1 MALKNNTW
9 KLNQW
14 YDQSVAGNAAY
25 SAFSSGEFWT
35 WGNNENGE
43 LGQNN
48 TTEYSS
54 PKQVPG
60 TTWVDIIGPSREV
73 AISGGLKSDGTL
85 WMWGDNGGGRLG
97 QNNQVKYSSPVQIP
111 GTTWK
116 VNTDEEK
123 GLNNRKYFLAGQS
136 GSTYAIKTDG
146 TLWAWG
152 YNSFGALGQ
161 NQAPGSSNSV
171 FSSPVQIPGT
181 TWKYVHFGRDGGW
194 FGIKTDGTM
203 WTTGRGQYGRLGMI
217 DTVNYSSPAQIPGTT
232 WSTVGGCAQHVFA
245 TRTDGTLWGW
255 GNNNQGQLGANI
267 VVGSGNS
274 SPVQV
279 PGTNWSTFETSG
291 SATVAIK
298 TDGTLWSWGLN
309 EAGALGLNQT
319 QGPST
324 KYSSP
329 VQIGSGTDWLNVSNV
344 GENAFQAVKTD
355 GTLWSWGANDTGRL
369 GHNNNTYYS
378 SPKQIPGTSW
388 NGKLSGHNKGGMAI
402 KTS

>member
-14 YDQSVAGNAAY
+14 YDQNVAGNAVYA
-25 SAFSSGEFWT
+25 AFTTGEFWT
-35 WGNNENGE
+35 WGDNENGE

-48 TTEYSS
+48 RTDYSS

-60 TTWVDIIGPSREV
+60 AWVDIIGPSREV
-73 AISGGLKSDGTL
+73 SISGGLKSDGTL

-97 QNNQVKYSSPVQIP
+97 QNSQVQYSSPVQIP

-116 VNTDEEK
+116 LRTDEDAVD
-123 GLNNRKYFLAGQS
+123 NNKKFNVTTQG

-152 YNSFGALGQ
+152 YNGFGQLGQ
-161 NQAPGSSNSV
+161 NEGPSSKY
-171 FSSPVQIPGT
+171 SSPVQIPGT
-181 TWKYVHFGRDGGW
+181 NWKYVNFVRDGG
-194 FGIKTDGTM
+194 FHGIKTDGTM
-203 WTTGRGQYGRLGMI
+203 WTMGRGQYGRLGLNS
-217 DTVNYSSPAQIPGTT
+217 TVNRSSPTQIPGTT
-232 WSTVGGCAQHVFA
+232 WSAVGGSDQHAFA
-245 TRTDGTLWGW
+245 TKTDGTLWGW
-255 GNNNQGQLGANI
+255 GDNNYGQLGANI
-267 VVGSGNS
+267 VVGNGNS

-279 PGTNWSTFETSG
+279 PGTNWSTFDTAG

-309 EAGALGLNQT
+309 EVGALGLNQAH
-319 QGPST
+319 SNV

-355 GTLWSWGANDTGRL
+355 GTLYSWGENDTGRL
-369 GHNNNTYYS
+369 GIGNNTNRS
-378 SPKQIPGTSW
+378 SPTQIPGTTWS
-388 NGKLSGHNKGGMAI
+388 GKLGGHNKGGSAL